1 MAVKKSN
8 GAYQQ
13 LRKALKEGGLK
24 PLYVFYGEERY
35 LLEDSLKVLRKN
47 LVMEGMEEFNLHLL
61 EGKGLD
67 LNRLA
72 EAVDSVPMM
81 SEHTLTIVTDFDLF
95 GCKESDKERLLKIFS
110 DLPEYG
116 CLVFVYDTLPYKIG
130 RGKYQDQVKKLA
142 SIVEFVSPDRNDLL
156 DWVRRRF
163 AALGKKI
170 DSSESEYLIFLCGSL
185 MTGLLTEIGKIAS
198 YAKGEYIT
206 RGDIDAVAEPVLE
219 AQVFDITDAVG
230 ARQFDR
236 AFVVLSEL
244 FRLDQEPIMILA
256 ILGKHFRQIYSARLV
271 LESGQG
277 VGVLMDMWNM
287 KTDWQAKKLM
297 KHAHNC
303 SLDWCRKAIRL
314 AGETDFAMKSS
325 GRDSEELLVEMLLT
339 LANG

>member
-8 GAYQQ
+8 GAYQE
-13 LRKALKEGGLK
+13 LRKALKEGEFGR
-24 PLYVFYGEERY
+24 LYVFHGEERY
-35 LLEDSLKVLRKN
+35 LLEDSLKTLRKK
-47 LVMEGMEEFNLHLL
+47 LVPEGMEEFNLHLL

-95 GCKESDKERLLKIFS
+95 GCKEADKERLLQVFS
-110 DLPEYG
+110 DLPDYG

-130 RGKYQDQVKKLA
+130 RGKYQEQVKKLG
-142 SIVEFVSPDRNDLL
+142 SIVEFVSPSRSDLL

-163 AALGKKI
+163 AALDKKI
-170 DSSESEYLIFLCGSL
+170 DDSESEYLIFLCGSL
-185 MTGLLTEIGKIAS
+185 MTGLLAEIGKIAS
-198 YAKGEYIT
+198 YAKGDYIT
-206 RGDIDAVAEPVLE
+206 RADIDAVAEPVLE

-236 AFVVLSEL
+236 AFTVLSEL
-244 FRLDQEPIMILA
+244 YGLNQEPIMILA
-256 ILGKHFRQIYSARLV
+256 ILGKHLRQLYTARLV

-277 VGVLMDMWNM
+277 TGALMDMWNM

-297 KHAHNC
+297 KNARNC
-303 SLDWCRKAIRL
+303 SLEWCRKAIVL

-325 GRDSEELLVEMLLT
+325 GRNSEELLCEMMLK